1 MTCQAETEQDHSGK
15 AREQADVWEEVVA
28 EAEWAEIVQEQAPV
42 EVVSA
47 QVVVQKQLIRQEFHA
62 IL

>member
-1 MTCQAETEQDHSGK
+1 MEQDRSGK
-15 AREQADVWEEVVA
+15 AREQAEVWEEVVA
-28 EAEWAEIVQEQAPV
+28 EAEWAEIVQEQALV

-47 QVVVQKQLIRQEFHA
+47 QVVAQKHLIRWGFPV